1 MYIATD
7 RRAIMTTDELKKR
20 GYTCRLE
27 TVEGQ
32 GYLGGDGTECY
43 RVRDPMRMLVS
54 PLSTYRC
61 ARLAWRDA
69 AQTIAWRARQVA

>member
-1 MYIATD
+1 MKTA
-7 RRAIMTTDELKKR
+7 ELKKR

-32 GYLGGDGTECY
+32 GYLGGDGAVCY
-43 RVRDPMRMLVS
+43 RVRDPKGKLVS
-54 PLSTYRC
+54 PLSTYQC

-69 AQTIAWRARQVA
+69 AQTIAWRARQEA